1 MESGRVAVVE
11 DDPVLLEQLGWA
23 LKGKFDVLSA
33 RDAEQGLALAD
44 LDPDV
49 FLVDLRLPPSGE
61 PEEGLRLVASL
72 RKKCADVTVIVMT
85 AETERRHALKALE
98 AGAFDFFRKP
108 FDTGGAP
115 RRPLAGS
122 REAAPAAREPAP
134 PGRGPRRSAR
144 SAGSW
149 GRARRCAQLFAAI
162 GRVAPSDATVLV
174 SGESGTGKEL
184 VAEAIHAG
192 SARRDAPFVAV
203 NSSALPEGLAE
214 SELFGHERGAFTGA
228 VASRPG
234 KFELA
239 HKGTLFLDEVATL
252 SPAVQAKLLRALE
265 SREIERVGGRKPIPV
280 DIRLVAATNEDLA
293 ARVRAGTFRE
303 DLFYRLNTVP
313 LRIPPLRER
322 REDIPLLVGLFA
334 DRAAARAGRPPKVF
348 PPETLQAL
356 AAHPFRGNVRE
367 LEHLVEMMTLMVD
380 GETIGPEH
388 LPGTLGRAEVAPE
401 PAGRRADDDLPLSEA
416 VARFERER
424 LVRAIARAGG
434 VKARAAESLGLDPNQ
449 MKYLCRKYRL

>member
-1 MESGRVAVVE
+1 VDSGRVAVVE

-23 LKGKFDVLSA
+23 LKGKFEMLSA
-33 RDAEQGLALAD
+33 RDAEAGLALAD

-72 RKKCADVTVIVMT
+72 RKKCADATVIVMT

-108 FDTGGAP
+108 FDTSELLVVLSRALE
-115 RRPLAGS
+115 RRRLL
-122 REAAPAAREPAP
+122 RENQALREDALK
-134 PGRGPRRSAR
+134 RRSLGR
-144 SAGSW
+144 LVGESAPM
-149 GRARRCAQLFAAI
+149 RALFSAI
-162 GRVAPSDATVLV
+162 EKVAPSDATVLV

-184 VAEAIHAG
+184 VAEAIHA
-192 SARRDAPFVAV
+192 SSSRRDGPFVAV
-203 NSSALPEGLAE
+203 NSSALPESLAE

-239 HKGTLFLDEVATL
+239 HRGTLFLDEVATL

-265 SREIERVGGRKPIPV
+265 AREIERVGGRKPIRV
-280 DIRLVAATNEDLA
+280 DIRLVAATNEDLG

-334 DRAAARAGRPPKVF
+334 ERAAVRAGRPAKFF
-348 PPETLQAL
+348 PTGTLQAL
-356 AAHPFRGNVRE
+356 TTHPFRGNVRE
-367 LEHLVEMMTLMVD
+367 LEHLVEMLTLMVD
-380 GETIGPEH
+380 GDTVGPEH
-388 LPGTLGRAEVAPE
+388 LPGALGRTE
-401 PAGRRADDDLPLSEA
+401 PDSGTTGRRADDDLPLSEA

-424 LVRAIARAGG
+424 ITRAIARSGG
-434 VKARAAESLGLDPNQ
+434 VKARAAEALGLDPNQ